1 MTIAVALLAAASF
14 LTGLGL
20 ARLWD
25 EDEPKNAVCGQEMFS
40 RGDWIVPTFN
50 GQLRTD
56 KPILIYWCMIAV
68 YQLFGVSEMSAR
80 LPSALAGIGTIVLT
94 FHLGRMMFDRRT
106 GLMASCLAASA
117 LMFAV
122 LARGATPDSL
132 LIFCITASITSF

>member
-1 MTIAVALLAAASF
+1 MYQHWRMTIVVAVIGAASF
-14 LTGLGL
+14 ITGLGL
-20 ARLWD
+20 TRLWD

-40 RGDWIVPTFN
+40 SGDWVVPTFN

-68 YQLFGVSEMSAR
+68 YQVFGVSEMAAR
-80 LPSALAGIGTIVLT
+80 LPSALAGVGSVVLI
-94 FHLGRMMFDRRT
+94 FHLGRLMFDRRT

-122 LARGATPDSL
+122 LAQGRLP
-132 LIFCITASITSF
+132 IRC